1 MPLRTLRALS
11 LLLASSY
18 IGAAL
23 AAEDFRVRYNLA
35 GSIGGEI
42 FSPESSSGWIGAL
55 AYTNI
60 DARKVTG
67 DDGNKL
73 SITTSAGK
81 ISLPAPT
88 PAAVFPA
95 YDANRVALQTSG
107 HAHVASLALGYI
119 TEERFAGGQIIFGAL
134 LPFAQSASD
143 VLAIAP
149 SPTLKWPYPAQPGD
163 ATKAMAQEQF
173 QGQFA
178 AGYQSRL
185 SDLAALE
192 SGNIT
197 GMGDIELAAG
207 WMLKDG
213 PWKVR
218 AGAAWVLPT
227 GTYSA
232 ASRPNIG
239 FGNYHTLRPE
249 VQATYLPSAKIAF
262 AGKLIMGFNTR
273 NKDNQ
278 LKSGDWF
285 GLEAAA
291 GYMTP
296 MGPVG
301 LHGVHIKQYQDDQ
314 NNLMFGSSRLQLT
327 GLGAFFTTRL
337 PVINAIV
344 TLQHMVT
351 TSSRN
356 ARHSNYSQLRIV
368 QQF

>member
-1 MPLRTLRALS
+1 MPLRSLRVLS
-11 LLLASSY
+11 LLLASSCTV
-18 IGAAL
+18 AAL

-42 FSPESSSGWIGAL
+42 FSPQTSSGWIGAL

-73 SITTSAGK
+73 SITTPAGK

-107 HAHVASLALGYI
+107 HANVTALALAYI

-149 SPTLKWPYPAQPGD
+149 SPTLNWPRPTQPDD
-163 ATKAMAQEQF
+163 ATKAVV
-173 QGQFA
+173 
-178 AGYQSRL
+178 QSRFGTRYQADL
-185 SDLAALE
+185 SEQAALE
-192 SGNIT
+192 SGNIA
-197 GMGDIELAAG
+197 GIGDIELAAG
-207 WMLKDG
+207 WLLKDG

-227 GTYSA
+227 GAYSA
-232 ASRPNIG
+232 ASRPNVG

-249 VQATYLPSAKIAF
+249 VQATYLPSEKIALS
-262 AGKLIMGFNTR
+262 GKLIMGFNTR

-296 MGPVG
+296 IGPVG
-301 LHGVHIKQYQDDQ
+301 LHGMHVKQYQDDQ
-314 NNLMFGSSRLQLT
+314 NNLMFGSSRLALT
-327 GLGAFFTTRL
+327 GIGAFFTTKL
-337 PVINAIV
+337 PIINTTV

-351 TSSRN
+351 THSRN
-356 ARHSNYSQLRIV
+356 ARHSNFSQLRIV
-368 QQF
+368 QLF

>member
-1 MPLRTLRALS
+1 MQFQFRRTAI
-11 LLLASSY
+11 LLLAAASA
-18 IGAAL
+18 GAVL

-42 FSPESSSGWIGAL
+42 FAPQNSAGWIGAL
-55 AYTNI
+55 AYTDI
-60 DARKVTG
+60 DGRKVTG

-73 SITTSAGK
+73 GITTPPGTVP
-81 ISLPAPT
+81 LPAPVPEALYPT
-88 PAAVFPA
+88 

-107 HAHVASLALGYI
+107 HARVAALALAYI
-119 TEERFAGGQIIFGAL
+119 TEERYGGGQLIFGAL
-134 LPFAQSASD
+134 LPMAQNTSEVRASAT
-143 VLAIAP
+143 
-149 SPTLKWPYPAQPGD
+149 SPTLNWPHPTQPTD
-163 ATKAMAQEQF
+163 TTKALL

-178 AGYQSRL
+178 AGYQAQL
-185 SDLAALE
+185 SDLAAAD
-192 SGNIT
+192 SGKIS
-197 GMGDIELAAG
+197 GIGDIELAAG

-232 ASRPNIG
+232 TSRPNIG

-249 VQATYLPSAKIAF
+249 VQVTYLPSAKIALS
-262 AGKLIMGFNTR
+262 GKLIMGFNSR

-278 LKSGDWF
+278 LKSGDWA

-296 MGPVG
+296 IGPVG
-301 LHGVHIKQYQDDQ
+301 LHGVHVRQYQDDQ

-327 GLGAFFTTRL
+327 GLGAFVTTRL
-337 PVINAIV
+337 PVIDTIV
-344 TLQHMVT
+344 TLQYMVT
-351 TSSRN
+351 THSRN
-356 ARHSNYSQLRIV
+356 ARHSNFSQLRLV